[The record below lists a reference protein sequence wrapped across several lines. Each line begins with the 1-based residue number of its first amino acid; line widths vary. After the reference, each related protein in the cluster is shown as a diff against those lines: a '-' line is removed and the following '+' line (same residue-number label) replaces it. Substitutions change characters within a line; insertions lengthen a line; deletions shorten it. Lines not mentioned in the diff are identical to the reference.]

1 MVKKKVLRRKHTYW
15 HQLAKFLILNGF
27 KPTVIGHILKDVF
40 PETEVN
46 GRHVGA
52 YKRRLLQDEDII
64 VPKKAT
70 MTLNEVRDMA
80 DGLVTN
86 EDRFIYKCVIGS
98 AKRSLKCFE
107 FKFTNEDKDL
117 VSEVDEWITKIQ

>member
-27 KPTVIGHILKDVF
+27 KPTMIGHILKDVF

-52 YKRRLLQDEDII
+52 YKRRLIKDEDII
-64 VPKKAT
+64 DNFQTKNKKDHINPI
-70 MTLNEVRDMA
+70 L
-80 DGLVTN
+80 
-86 EDRFIYKCVIGS
+86 K
-98 AKRSLKCFE
+98 KSLKGGLNPTDSHHYDE
-107 FKFTNEDKDL
+107 IR
-117 VSEVDEWITKIQ
+117 EVIHRHT